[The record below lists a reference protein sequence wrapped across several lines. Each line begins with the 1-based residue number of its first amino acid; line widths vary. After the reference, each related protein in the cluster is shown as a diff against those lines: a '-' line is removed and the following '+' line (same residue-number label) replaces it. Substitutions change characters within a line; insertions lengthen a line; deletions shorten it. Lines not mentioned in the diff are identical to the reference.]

1 MEGIK
6 VTISQISGIQI
17 EQVASISHLKIYDEH
32 NNAFINVTSSK
43 KINYINN
50 DAEKLTIYPFS
61 LKLDKKKLFVPM

>member
-17 EQVASISHLKIYDEH
+17 EQVASISNLKICDEH